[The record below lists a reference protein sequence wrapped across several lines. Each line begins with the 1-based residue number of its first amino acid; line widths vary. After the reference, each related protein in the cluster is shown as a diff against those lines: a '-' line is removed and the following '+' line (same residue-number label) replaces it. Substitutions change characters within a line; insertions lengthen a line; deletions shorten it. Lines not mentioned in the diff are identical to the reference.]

1 MGAESSFSYQ
11 CVHTRI
17 DLFCFIINNIWD
29 FWKSAS
35 DIFNS
40 CGKEMYNNNQWSKHL
55 LFVVKQQLKAE
66 SNKHAESHTRSIK
79 NSLRYNKANR
89 KEKIGSWDERQNK
102 QSQTLEEKRKEK
114 QQLLSLTQKTFG
126 KHTTVNKKPFVRLYF
141 ILVGVE

>member
-1 MGAESSFSYQ
+1 
-11 CVHTRI
+11 
-17 DLFCFIINNIWD
+17 
-29 FWKSAS
+29 
-35 DIFNS
+35 
-40 CGKEMYNNNQWSKHL
+40 MYNNNQWSKHL

-66 SNKHAESHTRSIK
+66 SNKHAESHTWSIK

-126 KHTTVNKKPFVRLYF
+126 KHTTVNKNNLLDC
-141 ILVGVE
+141 ILSLLKWNSQHVGLIVLTSIIAECSIFLALCQN